1 MCASDFMCVCC
12 WAAPEDEQ
20 PSCVL
25 ERQAKLALLATPFMR
40 GRQVLFQGST
50 IRAREN
56 GALACVTEWTNILS
70 EGVRLFAHGAGTGV
84 SCTQKGV
91 AV

>member
-1 MCASDFMCVCC
+1 MCALDFMWVCC
-12 WAAPEDEQ
+12 WAAQEDEQ

-25 ERQAKLALLATPFMR
+25 EREAQLALLAAPFMR

-50 IRAREN
+50 ERAREK